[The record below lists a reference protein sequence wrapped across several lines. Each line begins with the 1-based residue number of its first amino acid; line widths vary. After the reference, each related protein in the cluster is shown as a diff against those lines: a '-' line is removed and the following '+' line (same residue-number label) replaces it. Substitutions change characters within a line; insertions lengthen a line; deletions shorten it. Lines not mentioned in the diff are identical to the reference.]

1 MLGIEAATKNVEDAG
16 SNELFVY
23 RHRDDH
29 GKSEREGI

>member
-16 SNELFVY
+16 SNELFFVY
-23 RHRDDH
+23 SDDH

>member
-23 RHRDDH
+23 SDDH